1 MLHPSHFDDKLNTSN
16 FIAEINIVHSV
27 HKRYKELNISKR
39 KRITIHPTQGSY
51 PRIASKNE
59 HRYPAHLNSNQY
71 EITNEPTY
79 CREHATLKLRSACSA
94 NHGVLLPRQR
104 VLQD

>member
-16 FIAEINIVHSV
+16 FIAEISIAHSIR
-27 HKRYKELNISKR
+27 KCYKELNISKR
-39 KRITIHPTQGSY
+39 KRITIHPTQGSD
-51 PRIASKNE
+51 PRIASKNR
-59 HRYPAHLNSNQY
+59 HRYPAYLNSNQY
-71 EITNEPTY
+71 EITNDPTY

>member
-59 HRYPAHLNSNQY
+59 HRYPALLNSNQY

-79 CREHATLKLRSACSA
+79 CREHTTLELCSACSA

>member
-1 MLHPSHFDDKLNTSN
+1 MLHPSHFDHKLNTSN
-16 FIAEINIVHSV
+16 FIAEISIAHSIR
-27 HKRYKELNISKR
+27 KRYKELNIFKR

-59 HRYPAHLNSNQY
+59 YRYPSHLNSNQY

-79 CREHATLKLRSACSA
+79 CRERTTLKLRSTCSE

>member
-16 FIAEINIVHSV
+16 FIAEISIAHSIR
-27 HKRYKELNISKR
+27 KRYKELNISKR

-71 EITNEPTY
+71 EITNDPTY
-79 CREHATLKLRSACSA
+79 CREHATLELRSVCPE
-94 NHGVLLPRQR
+94 NHRVLLPRQR

>member
-16 FIAEINIVHSV
+16 FIAEISIAHSIR
-27 HKRYKELNISKR
+27 KCYKELNISKR

-59 HRYPAHLNSNQY
+59 HRYPTHLNSNQY
-71 EITNEPTY
+71 EITNDPTY
-79 CREHATLKLRSACSA
+79 CREHATLELCPASSA

-104 VLQD
+104 VLLG